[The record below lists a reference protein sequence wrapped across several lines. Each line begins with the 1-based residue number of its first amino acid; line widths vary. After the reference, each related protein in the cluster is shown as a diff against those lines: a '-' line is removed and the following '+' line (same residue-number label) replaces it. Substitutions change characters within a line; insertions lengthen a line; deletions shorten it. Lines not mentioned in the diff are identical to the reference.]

1 MPIFT
6 AHLFADWFGCRGHR
20 GGAEERATEAS
31 RDAGS
36 TSHGDRA
43 ETSAAHPRVG
53 RQEGVEGVRRRTPGC
68 DLQGNQLEL
77 LSLHEFQV

>member
-1 MPIFT
+1 MTIFT
-6 AHLFADWFGCRGHR
+6 AHLVADWSGCGRHR

-36 TSHGDRA
+36 ASHRDRA
-43 ETSAAHPRVG
+43 QTPAAHPRVG
-53 RQEGVEGVRRRTPGC
+53 RQEGVEGVRRGTQGR
-68 DLQGNQLEL
+68 DLQGNQLKL